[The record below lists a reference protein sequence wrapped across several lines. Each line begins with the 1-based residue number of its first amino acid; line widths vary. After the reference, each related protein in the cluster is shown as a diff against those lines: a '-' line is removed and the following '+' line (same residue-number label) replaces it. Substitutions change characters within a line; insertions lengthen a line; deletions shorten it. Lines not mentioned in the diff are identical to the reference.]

1 MRSSGSQAGH
11 EGGSTFVR
19 PPGLGLVSFQVQRSQ
34 EEAAAT
40 QHDGKG
46 TAQETVL
53 QTEEALQV
61 GVWAPSLQ
69 DAGDLPRGEV
79 YLRGPPGDPR
89 TLA

>member
-1 MRSSGSQAGH
+1 MLQVQKGTKS
-11 EGGSTFVR
+11 GSTFAR
-19 PPGLGLVSFQVQRSQ
+19 LPGLGLVSFQVQCSQ
-34 EEAAAT
+34 KEAATT

-79 YLRGPPGDPR
+79 CLRGSPKVAPER
-89 TLA
+89 